1 MRKFQFFIFISVLL
15 SLMASCSSYK
25 YKAVPV
31 SLPSSQSEHV
41 SVEGVLISGTAYL
54 TNDYAEKRFGF
65 DIRKAGLLPVQIVI
79 DNQGTK
85 GVVIDPLQTFLIDE
99 NGQAWPIL
107 PEQEAYRRVKD
118 YTEVGNIAKGT
129 VKPAAILGAAGAL
142 VGFAV
147 GVVSGH
153 NVKKDIARGAVT
165 GATIGAIAGGVSALS
180 GSEEQIR
187 QDLINRSL
195 QNSVIGP
202 GQLVHGFLFFPG
214 KDEALSVKELRL
226 ALKIGGKEKVVTVP
240 LVVR

>member
-1 MRKFQFFIFISVLL
+1 MRKIHFFVFILVLL
-15 SLMASCSSYK
+15 SLLVSCSSYK
-25 YKAVPV
+25 YRAVPV
-31 SLPSSQSEHV
+31 SLPSSQPQHV
-41 SVEGVLISGTAYL
+41 FVEGVQISGTAYL
-54 TNDYAEKRFGF
+54 SRNYAEKRFGF

-79 DNQGTK
+79 DNQGKK
-85 GVVIDPLQTFLIDE
+85 GVVIDPLQTFLIDKD
-99 NGQAWPIL
+99 GQAWPIL

-153 NVKKDIARGAVT
+153 EVKKDVARGAVA
-165 GATIGAIAGGVSALS
+165 GATIGAIAGGVSSLS

-187 QDLINRSL
+187 QDLLNRSL

-202 GQLVHGFLFFPG
+202 GELVHGFLFFPG

-240 LVVR
+240 LMNR